1 MVAPTGEQY
10 EIEAAGYAATVT
22 EAGATLRLLAKDGRR
37 LIDGFAEDTMPSACR
52 GQLLM
57 PWPNRI
63 RDGRY
68 TFEGASLQLPLS
80 EPARHNASHGLAR
93 WSAWHVVAR
102 SAGRIEM
109 GLRLPAQSGYPWV
122 LDLGVVYELGSD
134 GLTVTQSATN
144 RGTSDAPYASGA
156 HPYLTLDTGTT
167 IDPWTLHAPAATMLE
182 TDRERMLPVGR
193 AAVAGTSHDFREPR
207 VIGET
212 SLDDCF
218 TDLVRDADGGAT
230 VTLSTVDADGG
241 ERAVQLWMDEHHRWL
256 MLYTADDRTPPRGSI
271 AIEPMTAPVD
281 AFNSGEDLV
290 VLAPG
295 QTFSASW
302 GIRAR

>member
-1 MVAPTGEQY
+1 MVAPTGEQF
-10 EIEAAGYAATVT
+10 EIEAAGYTATIT
-22 EAGATLRLLAKDGRR
+22 EAGASLRALAKDGRR
-37 LIDGFAEDTMPSACR
+37 VIDGFAEDTMPSACR

-68 TFEGASLQLPLS
+68 TFEGASQQLPLS

-93 WSAWHVVAR
+93 WSAWRVLAR
-102 SAGRIEM
+102 TSSRIEL
-109 GLRLPAQSGYPWV
+109 GLRLPAQTGYPWI
-122 LDLGVVYELGSD
+122 LDLGAVYELGED

-144 RGTSDAPYASGA
+144 RSTSDAPYASGA
-156 HPYLTLDTGTT
+156 HPYLTLDTGSTV
-167 IDPWTLHAPAATMLE
+167 DPWTLHAPAATRLE
-182 TDRERMLPVGR
+182 SDPERKLPVGR
-193 AAVAGTSHDFREPR
+193 SAVAGTAYDFRQPR

-218 TDLVRDADGGAT
+218 TDLVRAADGSAT
-230 VTLSTVDADGG
+230 VTLSTTAPDGG
-241 ERAVQLWMDEHHRWL
+241 ERVVELWLDEHHRWL
-256 MLYTADDRTPPRGSI
+256 MLYTADDRTPPRASI

-295 QTFSASW
+295 ETFSARW
-302 GIRAR
+302 ALRAH